1 MALVD
6 TPVSLHAADAPTS
19 TDVAALYAAHHRWL
33 INWLQRRMAGSS
45 QAADMAQDTFVS
57 VLAGHT
63 KTAIAQPRPF
73 LATIARRLLANH
85 YRRLALEEAYLQ
97 ALSCQ
102 PQALQA
108 SPESQSLVIE
118 ALVRIDQALA
128 GLPDKA
134 REAFL
139 LVHLDGLKYAE
150 VAAMLGVS
158 QSAVKKYLS
167 RAHAACLLLS
177 LEDGL

>member
-1 MALVD
+1 M
-6 TPVSLHAADAPTS
+6 
-19 TDVAALYAAHHRWL
+19 
-33 INWLQRRMAGSS
+33 
-45 QAADMAQDTFVS
+45 
-57 VLAGHT
+57 
-63 KTAIAQPRPF
+63 
-73 LATIARRLLANH
+73 
-85 YRRLALEEAYLQ
+85 
-97 ALSCQ
+97 
-102 PQALQA
+102 
-108 SPESQSLVIE
+108 
-118 ALVRIDQALA
+118 RIDQALA